1 MFPCESCEISKNTFS
16 YKTPPMAVSFEG
28 LSNILRKVADFIPAT
43 NLKTCYFAHQGL
55 FWPFIAYGT
64 RNNALFEK

>member
-1 MFPCESCEISKNTFS
+1 MFPCEFCEISKKTFS
-16 YKTPPMAVSFEG
+16 YRAPPVAASFEV